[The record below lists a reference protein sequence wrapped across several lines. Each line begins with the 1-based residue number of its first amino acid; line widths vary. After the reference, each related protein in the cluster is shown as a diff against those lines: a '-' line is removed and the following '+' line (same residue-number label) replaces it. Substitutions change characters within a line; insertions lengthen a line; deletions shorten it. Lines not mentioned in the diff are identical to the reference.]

1 MTKRVVKRKR
11 VETVEQKYDRLN
23 KRIVRRLL
31 VTAAE
36 TDFVWREK
44 SRRLM
49 EASMLI
55 RLTPTHTS

>member
-23 KRIVRRLL
+23 KRIVRRLP

-49 EASMLI
+49 EA
-55 RLTPTHTS
+55 RRPA